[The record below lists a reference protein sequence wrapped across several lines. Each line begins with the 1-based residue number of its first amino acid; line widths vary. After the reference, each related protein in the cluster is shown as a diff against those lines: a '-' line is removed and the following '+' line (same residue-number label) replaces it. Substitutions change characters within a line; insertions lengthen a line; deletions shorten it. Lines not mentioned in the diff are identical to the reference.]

1 VDRVA
6 IRMDRGT
13 ANGAMFIVHV
23 MRFLGRPSPSTDCL
37 GKRLIRV
44 LHFERDI
51 PDAIAMLSDV
61 IRGQVVRRHRR
72 SQNEVRL
79 ALTQRV
85 RSSLPLPRF
94 QPTVS
99 NLRKAE
105 SLAIEVSRLTGIAYP
120 EFDVVN
126 ALKLEWVL
134 HPLALQDSIF
144 AYFALGQR
152 RLSLQQVPVFRSP
165 FRAAIRGTLLQDALD
180 SDE

>member
-1 VDRVA
+1 
-6 IRMDRGT
+6 MDRGT
-13 ANGAMFIVHV
+13 ANGAMFIVHA
-23 MRFLGRPSPSTDCL
+23 MRFLGRPSPSTDCF
-37 GKRLIRV
+37 GTRLIRV

-85 RSSLPLPRF
+85 RRSLPLPRF

-105 SLAIEVSRLTGIAYP
+105 SLAIEVSRLAGIAYP

-152 RLSLQQVPVFRSP
+152 RLSLPQVPVFRSP
-165 FRAAIRGTLLQDALD
+165 FRAAIRGTLLEDALD